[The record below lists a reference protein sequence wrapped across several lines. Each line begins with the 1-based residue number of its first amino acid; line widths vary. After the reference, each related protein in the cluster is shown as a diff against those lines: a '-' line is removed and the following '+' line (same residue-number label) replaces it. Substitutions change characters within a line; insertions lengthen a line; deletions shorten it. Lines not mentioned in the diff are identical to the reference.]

1 MIKGISLI
9 VGKGIFHL
17 GSYKRGIWFDNNEI
31 LKLPKEKCTGWGFKV
46 DFCFGRTIRPI
57 GLLWDSKYWNNEK
70 TAIRDIPENK
80 WDDYFGG
87 KLAGKIMR
95 LKQIDKTRLKHGAF
109 NPWYAKKWF
118 VLRLPRWIPTGFLS
132 FGFGKKWSWYLGN
145 KAYSIDPFTR
155 DLTWTNQADRDRARE
170 GLTGNN
176 YFALCPSATSRKTR
190 KT

>member
-1 MIKGISLI
+1 MSDIKGISAI
-9 VGKGIFHL
+9 IGKGIFHV
-17 GSYKRGIWFDNNEI
+17 GSYKRGIWFDNNEK
-31 LKLPKEKCTGWGFKV
+31 LKLSKKKRTGWGFKI
-46 DFCFGRTIRPI
+46 DFCFGMTIRPI
-57 GLLWDSKYWNNEK
+57 GLLWDRSYWDNEK
-70 TAIRDIPENK
+70 TSIESIPENL
-80 WDDYFGG
+80 WDDYFGKELADKIR
-87 KLAGKIMR
+87 KLNKDR
-95 LKQIDKTRLKHGAF
+95 LHHGVC

-118 VLRLPRWIPTGFLS
+118 VLRLPKWIPTGFIS
-132 FGFGKKWSWYLGN
+132 FGFGKAWSWYLGN